1 MISKNVLFSSFHK
14 KKNKNNAVDK
24 KLSKIKWIEQYPLL
38 KSFTENYTYSY
49 NKSIIKKYIKS
60 KKIRIVGMGGSSLGS
75 KSIYSFLKKKI
86 KKKVIFLDNLKPQLT
101 KENNCTNIVISKS
114 GDTYQA
120 IINKLDITEK
130 EFLECFKLP
139 KKTFRDYKSQSGL
152 YEIGSK
158 IMRFLGFERG
168 GKR

>member
-1 MISKNVLFSSFHK
+1 MSREEAIKELENKPFH
-14 KKNKNNAVDK
+14 
-24 KLSKIKWIEQYPLL
+24 SE
-38 KSFTENYTYSY
+38 
-49 NKSIIKKYIKS
+49 IIKEEIN
-60 KKIRIVGMGGSSLGS
+60 
-75 KSIYSFLKKKI
+75 F
-86 KKKVIFLDNLKPQLT
+86 
-101 KENNCTNIVISKS
+101 
-114 GDTYQA
+114 